1 MFVLRAALE
10 KKMAGRQGREDLI
23 KKGLLEMM
31 EQGKWGWARL
41 GPGTQ
46 SWGSHGGPANPSG
59 WSVPGPLSGCGSCTG
74 LSKIIQRPSPLLPWT
89 PGELGTPGYILLA
102 LSKVPSSKLGLQ
114 NPGPVLKF

>member
-1 MFVLRAALE
+1 MFVFRAALE

-46 SWGSHGGPANPSG
+46 SWGSHGGPASPSG
-59 WSVPGPLSGCGSCTG
+59 WSVPGVCCPDVAVALDSLVREVFQVRTHGSAPAPEDPSVSVGVSHSRG
-74 LSKIIQRPSPLLPWT
+74 LS
-89 PGELGTPGYILLA
+89 
-102 LSKVPSSKLGLQ
+102 
-114 NPGPVLKF
+114 